1 MRILIK
7 IIFKILAI
15 PLFFLFELLG
25 LVANLILGI
34 GTYVSG
40 FVITIFVVLIIA
52 SVFMTYWPGVIV
64 FGIVIAAMFLFLC
77 AGMIVLNVLGG
88 VRDYFGKVIT
98 G

>member
-52 SVFMTYWPGVIV
+52 SVIMTYWPGVIV

>member
-52 SVFMTYWPGVIV
+52 SVIMTYWPGVIV

-88 VRDYFGKVIT
+88 VRDFFGKVIT